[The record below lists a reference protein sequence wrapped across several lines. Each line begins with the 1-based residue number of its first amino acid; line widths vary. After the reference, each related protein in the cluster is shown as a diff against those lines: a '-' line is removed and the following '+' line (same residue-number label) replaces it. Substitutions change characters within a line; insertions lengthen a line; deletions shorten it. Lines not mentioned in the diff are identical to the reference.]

1 MNFMALGPNGVAN
14 LQTTLST
21 SSGGNAETPIPTP
34 HHPITC
40 SSALRLEEDGTFACE
55 HAQVPPGDIR
65 TQQCLDHTIA
75 LLLIEL
81 SQSL

>member
-1 MNFMALGPNGVAN
+1 MNFTALGTNGGVN
-14 LQTTLST
+14 LQATLS
-21 SSGGNAETPIPTP
+21 SSSVVEQSEPVRP

-40 SSALRLEEDGTFACE
+40 PTELRLEEDGTFSCE
-55 HAQVPPGDIR
+55 HATVPPGDTR
-65 TQQCLDHTIA
+65 TQLCLDHTVA